1 MAGPA
6 AQEMDLAI
14 DDLKDA
20 RMNNQLSDLLR
31 RWFPRVRAPALQETL
46 HQQEIDGV
54 TRQLASSR
62 FNIAWLAE
70 YGIQPSLI
78 IDAGSYDG
86 GDALRFAAAFPQ
98 SRVIA
103 IEADA
108 DRFAIVRSTLRATRI
123 EVHNVAA
130 NDRDGPVDWYP
141 AKIDGRPSAQ
151 GSIYR
156 QSDALDQAFP
166 FVRQAQQSMTVSGRR
181 LDSLC
186 RELAIEHVDLLHMDI
201 QGAEHAALMGL
212 GTMRP
217 KMIFLETQNDKK
229 AWIGSASSVAT
240 RNLLRQMGYRMA
252 ADFRSDRLYVLV
264 R

>member
-1 MAGPA
+1 MYHQISG
-6 AQEMDLAI
+6 
-14 DDLKDA
+14 
-20 RMNNQLSDLLR
+20 LLR
-31 RWFPRVRAPALQETL
+31 RWFPRVRAPALQEKL

-54 TRQLASSR
+54 TRQLACSR

-70 YGIQPSLI
+70 YGIKPSLI

-86 GDALRFAAAFPQ
+86 GDALRFATAFPQ

-108 DRFAIVRSTLRATRI
+108 DRFAIVRSTLRTTRI
-123 EVHNVAA
+123 EVHNVAV

-141 AKIDGRPSAQ
+141 TQIDERPSAQ

-166 FVRQAQQSMTVSGRR
+166 FVRQSRHPTTVSGRR

-201 QGAEHAALMGL
+201 QGAEHVALTGL

-217 KMIFLETQNDKK
+217 KMIFLETQNDRKP
-229 AWIGSASSVAT
+229 WIGSASSAAT
-240 RNLLRQMGYRMA
+240 RNLLRRMGYRMA
-252 ADFRSDRLYVLV
+252 ADLRSDSLHVLAELTLL
-264 R
+264 

>member
-1 MAGPA
+1 MHY
-6 AQEMDLAI
+6 QFFD
-14 DDLKDA
+14 
-20 RMNNQLSDLLR
+20 RLR

-46 HQQEIDGV
+46 QQQEIDGV

-70 YGIQPSLI
+70 YGIRPSLI

-86 GDALRFAAAFPQ
+86 GDALRFAVAFPQ

-103 IEADA
+103 IEADP
-108 DRFAIVRSTLRATRI
+108 DRFAIVRNTLRTTRI
-123 EVHNVAA
+123 EVHNVAV

-141 AKIDGRPSAQ
+141 TQIDERPSGQ

-166 FVRQAQQSMTVSGRR
+166 FVRQSRHPTTVSGRR

-201 QGAEHAALMGL
+201 QGAEHAALIGL
-212 GTMRP
+212 GTLRP
-217 KMIFLETQNDKK
+217 KMIFIETQNDRK
-229 AWIGSASSVAT
+229 AWIGSASTTAT
-240 RNLLRQMGYRMA
+240 RNLLGQMGYRMA
-252 ADFRSDRLYVLV
+252 ADFRTDRLYVLV

>member
-1 MAGPA
+1 MHHK
-6 AQEMDLAI
+6 I
-14 DDLKDA
+14 
-20 RMNNQLSDLLR
+20 SVLLR
-31 RWFPRVRAPALQETL
+31 RWFPRVQAPALEETL
-46 HQQEIDGV
+46 LQQEIDGV
-54 TRQLASSR
+54 TRQLACSR

-70 YGIQPSLI
+70 FGIRPSLI

-86 GDALRFAAAFPQ
+86 GDALRFAKAFPQ

-103 IEADA
+103 IEADPG
-108 DRFAIVRSTLRATRI
+108 RFAIVRSTLRATGI
-123 EVHNVAA
+123 EVHNVAV

-141 AKIDGRPSAQ
+141 TQIDGQPSAQ

-166 FVRQAQQSMTVSGRR
+166 FVRQSRLPTNVSGRR
-181 LDSLC
+181 LDTLC

-201 QGAEHAALMGL
+201 QGAEHVALTGL

-217 KMIFLETQNDKK
+217 KMIFLETQNDRK

-240 RNLLRQMGYRMA
+240 HTLLKQLGYRLA
-252 ADFRSDRLYVLV
+252 ADLGSDKLYVLAELTPL
-264 R
+264 